1 MASQTQLIGLLKK
14 NNCYPDNQMAVILL
28 QFYTYKI
35 NLPIKIISIFNKRIQ
50 SFEYRPFILS
60 RQVKDIKK
68 YKNYNNR
75 FHFIIEF
82 LLFVFTYIIKKTTT

>member
-35 NLPIKIISIFNKRIQ
+35 NLPIKIISIFKIIIIVFSIDLNRFLSQNCFLVFQ
-50 SFEYRPFILS
+50 SFKR
-60 RQVKDIKK
+60 
-68 YKNYNNR
+68 
-75 FHFIIEF
+75 
-82 LLFVFTYIIKKTTT
+82 